1 MKRELDVQCKK
12 MKPAHAGSPEEAE
25 AMIGFGHELPQDEA
39 GRLVAPVRLA
49 PEVEQHSILTLAPE
63 EISRFLMRTRRDRDL
78 ERFEVRL
85 DEHLREVLARA
96 DDFVPSTAG
105 AILLDDPRAKLQGKD
120 VGRLT
125 VIACF
130 GDGFQLGTRVPADQG
145 GVGTIYQR
153 GQPLKL
159 DDIIGVPVV
168 LGESVCG
175 VLELRGRRIDPNHPH
190 AGDEIEGAPLR
201 YEARDL
207 ELLRIFAAY
216 ISSSIQNALDAIRAR
231 ELARRDDLTGL
242 YNDRFLYRRMTEEI
256 ARAERDGTTV
266 SVLFLDLDEFKVVND
281 TWGHLAGSRTLRE
294 IGQLIGTAIPPGA
307 VAARYGGDEFVI
319 ILPGADSPTA
329 HAVGEALRKLDRDDG
344 VSDRR
349 RRDRTG
355 AGRAARHG
363 VGGRS
368 ASYHE
373 HVGPFGSLDRRQN
386 ALLAARRLGHVR
398 VEGATAR
405 TASPSPTPKTSAGY
419 L

>member
-1 MKRELDVQCKK
+1 
-12 MKPAHAGSPEEAE
+12 
-25 AMIGFGHELPQDEA
+25 
-39 GRLVAPVRLA
+39 LA
-49 PEVEQHSILTLAPE
+49 PEVEEHSILTLAPE

-130 GDGFQLGTRVPADQG
+130 GGGFQLGARIPIDQS
-145 GVGTIYQR
+145 GVGTIYRR

-168 LGESVCG
+168 LGQSVCG

-190 AGDEIEGAPLR
+190 AGDELDDSPLR

-242 YNDRFLYRRMTEEI
+242 YNDRFLYRRMTEDI

-266 SVLFLDLDEFKVVND
+266 SVLFLDLDAFKVVND

-294 IGQLIGTAIPPGA
+294 VGQLIGTAIPPGA

-329 HAVGEALRKLDRDDG
+329 EAVGEALRK
-344 VSDRR
+344 SI
-349 RRDRTG
+349 
-355 AGRAARHG
+355 AGTAFLTDAGEIGPGPAGLHVTAS
-363 VGGRS
+363 VGI

-386 ALLAARRLGHVR
+386 ALLRL
-398 VEGATAR
+398 AD
-405 TASPSPTPKTSAGY
+405 SAMYESKAQGRNR
-419 L
+419 LTVAEAED

>member
-1 MKRELDVQCKK
+1 M
-12 MKPAHAGSPEEAE
+12 AE
-25 AMIGFGHELPQDEA
+25 QE
-39 GRLVAPVRLA
+39 
-49 PEVEQHSILTLAPE
+49 ILTLAPE
-63 EISRFLMRTRRDRDL
+63 EISRFLMRTRRERDL

-96 DDFVPSTAG
+96 NDFVPSTAG
-105 AILLDDPRAKLQGKD
+105 AILLDDPRAKLQGRD
-120 VGRLT
+120 PGRLT

-130 GDGFQLGTRVPADQG
+130 GDGFMLGSRVPANQG
-145 GVGTIYQR
+145 AVGTVYQR

-159 DDIIGVPVV
+159 DDIIGVPVI
-168 LGESVCG
+168 LGESICG
-175 VLELRGRRIDPNHPH
+175 VLELRGRRAGPAAH
-190 AGDEIEGAPLR
+190 ASSDERLS

-294 IGQLIGTAIPPGA
+294 VGQLIATAIPPGA

-319 ILPGADSPTA
+319 ILPGADSATA
-329 HAVGEALRKLDRDDG
+329 NAVGEALRKSIAMTAFLTDAGEIGPGDG
-344 VSDRR
+344 GLHV
-349 RRDRTG
+349 
-355 AGRAARHG
+355 
-363 VGGRS
+363 S
-368 ASYHE
+368 ASVGCAAYHE

-386 ALLAARRLGHVR
+386 ALLRLADSAMYVSKSSGKNR
-398 VEGATAR
+398 ITLAT
-405 TASPSPTPKTSAGY
+405 PED
-419 L
+419 

>member
-1 MKRELDVQCKK
+1 VSV
-12 MKPAHAGSPEEAE
+12 AEE
-25 AMIGFGHELPQDEA
+25 
-39 GRLVAPVRLA
+39 
-49 PEVEQHSILTLAPE
+49 HSILTLAPE

-96 DDFVPSTAG
+96 DDFVPSQAG

-130 GDGFQLGTRVPADQG
+130 GEGFMLGARVPADQG

-190 AGDEIEGAPLR
+190 AGDEDADGPLR

-266 SVLFLDLDEFKVVND
+266 SVLFLDLDEFKHVND

-294 IGQLIGTAIPPGA
+294 VGQLIATAIPPGA

-319 ILPGADSPTA
+319 ILPGADSATA
-329 HAVGEALRKLDRDDG
+329 NAVGEALRRSIADTPFLTDAG
-344 VSDRR
+344 EIGPGPAGLHV
-349 RRDRTG
+349 TG
-355 AGRAARHG
+355 SIG
-363 VGGRS
+363 VG
-368 ASYHE
+368 SYHE

-386 ALLAARRLGHVR
+386 ALLRLADAAMYDSKANGKNRITV
-398 VEGATAR
+398 AT
-405 TASPSPTPKTSAGY
+405 PED
-419 L
+419 

>member
-1 MKRELDVQCKK
+1 
-12 MKPAHAGSPEEAE
+12 
-25 AMIGFGHELPQDEA
+25 
-39 GRLVAPVRLA
+39 LA
-49 PEVEQHSILTLAPE
+49 PEVEEHSILTLAPE

-130 GDGFQLGTRVPADQG
+130 GGGFQLGARIPIDQS
-145 GVGTIYQR
+145 GVGTIYRR

-168 LGESVCG
+168 LGQSVCG

-190 AGDEIEGAPLR
+190 AGDELDDSPLR

-242 YNDRFLYRRMTEEI
+242 YNDRFLYRRMTEDI

-294 IGQLIGTAIPPGA
+294 VGQLIGTAIPPGA

-329 HAVGEALRKLDRDDG
+329 EAVGEALRK
-344 VSDRR
+344 SI
-349 RRDRTG
+349 
-355 AGRAARHG
+355 AGTAFLTDAGEIGPGPAGLHVTAS
-363 VGGRS
+363 VGI

-386 ALLAARRLGHVR
+386 ALLRL
-398 VEGATAR
+398 AD
-405 TASPSPTPKTSAGY
+405 SAMYESKAQGRNR
-419 L
+419 LTVAEAED

>member
-1 MKRELDVQCKK
+1 
-12 MKPAHAGSPEEAE
+12 
-25 AMIGFGHELPQDEA
+25 
-39 GRLVAPVRLA
+39 LA
-49 PEVEQHSILTLAPE
+49 PPPDSAEHAILTLGPE
-63 EISRFLMRTRRDRDL
+63 EISRFLMRTRRDRDP

-105 AILLDDPRAKLQGKD
+105 AILLDDPRAKLHGRD
-120 VGRLT
+120 PGRLT

-130 GDGFQLGTRVPADQG
+130 GDGFQLGARVQADQG
-145 GVGTIYQR
+145 GVGTIYLR

-168 LGESVCG
+168 LGESICG
-175 VLELRGRRIDPNHPH
+175 VLELRGRRNDLRRPLFEKPAEPGE
-190 AGDEIEGAPLR
+190 AGERLR

-266 SVLFLDLDEFKVVND
+266 AVLFLDLDEFKRVND

-294 IGQLIGTAIPPGA
+294 VGQLLHLSLPPGA
-307 VAARYGGDEFVI
+307 IAARYGGDEFVI
-319 ILPGADSPTA
+319 ILPGADAVTA
-329 HAVGEALRKLDRDDG
+329 TGVAENVRASIAKTAFLTDAGEIGPGPNGLH
-344 VSDRR
+344 V
-349 RRDRTG
+349 
-355 AGRAARHG
+355 
-363 VGGRS
+363 S
-368 ASYHE
+368 ASIGVAAYHE

-386 ALLAARRLGHVR
+386 AMLRLADAAMYRSKADGKDR
-398 VEGATAR
+398 VTLSDPED
-405 TASPSPTPKTSAGY
+405 
-419 L
+419 

>member
-1 MKRELDVQCKK
+1 MADIQ
-12 MKPAHAGSPEEAE
+12 PHT
-25 AMIGFGHELPQDEA
+25 
-39 GRLVAPVRLA
+39 
-49 PEVEQHSILTLAPE
+49 ILTLAPE
-63 EISRFLMRTRRDRDL
+63 EISRFLMRTRRDRDP

-105 AILLDDPRAKLQGKD
+105 AILLDDPRAKLRGKEA
-120 VGRLT
+120 GRLT

-145 GVGTIYQR
+145 GVGTIYHR

-168 LGESVCG
+168 LGESICG
-175 VLELRGRRIDPNHPH
+175 VLELRGRRPDPRAH
-190 AGDEIEGAPLR
+190 DVEERLR

-266 SVLFLDLDEFKVVND
+266 AVLFLDLDEFKKVND

-294 IGQLIGTAIPPGA
+294 VGQLISTIVPPGA

-319 ILPGADSPTA
+319 ILPGADSGSA
-329 HAVGEALRKLDRDDG
+329 HMVAEALREAIADAPFLTDAGEFGPGPAGLHVTASVG
-344 VSDRR
+344 V
-349 RRDRTG
+349 
-355 AGRAARHG
+355 
-363 VGGRS
+363 
-368 ASYHE
+368 ASYHD

-386 ALLAARRLGHVR
+386 ALLRLADTAMYQSKAEGKNR
-398 VEGATAR
+398 VTMAGAED
-405 TASPSPTPKTSAGY
+405 
-419 L
+419 

>member
-1 MKRELDVQCKK
+1 V
-12 MKPAHAGSPEEAE
+12 PEAE
-25 AMIGFGHELPQDEA
+25 E
-39 GRLVAPVRLA
+39 
-49 PEVEQHSILTLAPE
+49 HSILTLAPE

-105 AILLDDPRAKLQGKD
+105 AILLDDPRAKLQGKE

-130 GDGFQLGTRVPADQG
+130 GDGFLLGARVPADQG

-159 DDIIGVPVV
+159 DDIIGVPVI
-168 LGESVCG
+168 LGESICG
-175 VLELRGRRIDPNHPH
+175 VLELRGRRHEEHLHEP
-190 AGDEIEGAPLR
+190 DERLR

-242 YNDRFLYRRMTEEI
+242 YNDRFLYRRLTEDI

-266 SVLFLDLDEFKVVND
+266 SVLFLDLDEFKRVND

-294 IGQLIGTAIPPGA
+294 VGQLVGSILPPGA
-307 VAARYGGDEFVI
+307 VAARYGGDEFVV
-319 ILPGADSPTA
+319 ILPGADSAAATIVA
-329 HAVGEALRKLDRDDG
+329 EALRRAIAEAPFLTDSGEIGPGKAGLHVTASVG
-344 VSDRR
+344 V
-349 RRDRTG
+349 
-355 AGRAARHG
+355 AA
-363 VGGRS
+363 
-368 ASYHE
+368 YHE
-373 HVGPFGSLDRRQN
+373 HVNPFGSLDRRQN
-386 ALLAARRLGHVR
+386 AMLRLADAAMYQSKSDGKNRLTLAAA
-398 VEGATAR
+398 ED
-405 TASPSPTPKTSAGY
+405 
-419 L
+419 

>member
-1 MKRELDVQCKK
+1 L
-12 MKPAHAGSPEEAE
+12 AEE
-25 AMIGFGHELPQDEA
+25 PQE
-39 GRLVAPVRLA
+39 
-49 PEVEQHSILTLAPE
+49 HSILTLAPE

-96 DDFVPSTAG
+96 DDFVPSQAG
-105 AILLDDPRAKLQGKD
+105 AILLDDPRAKLQGKE

-125 VIACF
+125 IIACF
-130 GDGFQLGTRVPADQG
+130 GQGFQLGARVAADKG

-190 AGDEIEGAPLR
+190 AGDDEAGGPLR

-266 SVLFLDLDEFKVVND
+266 SVLFMDLDEFKHVND

-294 IGQLIGTAIPPGA
+294 VGQLIATAIPPGA
-307 VAARYGGDEFVI
+307 VAARYGGDEFVV
-319 ILPGADSPTA
+319 ILPGADAATA
-329 HAVGEALRKLDRDDG
+329 EVVAEALRKVIADTAYLTQAGEIGPGPAGLHVTASVG
-344 VSDRR
+344 V
-349 RRDRTG
+349 
-355 AGRAARHG
+355 
-363 VGGRS
+363 

-386 ALLAARRLGHVR
+386 ALLRLADAAMYESKGSGKNRLTV
-398 VEGATAR
+398 ATAED
-405 TASPSPTPKTSAGY
+405 
-419 L
+419 

>member
-1 MKRELDVQCKK
+1 MAV
-12 MKPAHAGSPEEAE
+12 AEE
-25 AMIGFGHELPQDEA
+25 
-39 GRLVAPVRLA
+39 
-49 PEVEQHSILTLAPE
+49 HSILTLAPE

-96 DDFVPSTAG
+96 DDFVPSQAG

-125 VIACF
+125 IIACF
-130 GDGFQLGTRVPADQG
+130 GEGFMLGARVPADQG

-190 AGDEIEGAPLR
+190 AGDEDAGDGPLR

-294 IGQLIGTAIPPGA
+294 VGQLIATAIPPGA

-319 ILPGADSPTA
+319 ILPGADSATA
-329 HAVGEALRKLDRDDG
+329 NAVGEALRKSIAMTAFLTDAGEIGPGDG
-344 VSDRR
+344 GLHV
-349 RRDRTG
+349 
-355 AGRAARHG
+355 
-363 VGGRS
+363 S
-368 ASYHE
+368 ASVGCAAYHE

-386 ALLAARRLGHVR
+386 ALLRLADSAMYVSKSSGKNR
-398 VEGATAR
+398 ITLAT
-405 TASPSPTPKTSAGY
+405 PED
-419 L
+419 

>member
-1 MKRELDVQCKK
+1 MPL
-12 MKPAHAGSPEEAE
+12 PEE
-25 AMIGFGHELPQDEA
+25 
-39 GRLVAPVRLA
+39 
-49 PEVEQHSILTLAPE
+49 HSILTLAPE

-96 DDFVPSTAG
+96 DDFVPSQAG

-130 GDGFQLGTRVPADQG
+130 GEGFQLGTRVPADQG

-159 DDIIGVPVV
+159 DDIIGVPVI
-168 LGESVCG
+168 LGESICG
-175 VLELRGRRIDPNHPH
+175 VLELRGRRHDPHVH
-190 AGDEIEGAPLR
+190 DVAERLR

-216 ISSSIQNALDAIRAR
+216 ISSSIQNALDAIRSR

-242 YNDRFLYRRMTEEI
+242 YNDRFLYRRMTEDI
-256 ARAERDGTTV
+256 ARAERDGTNV
-266 SVLFLDLDEFKVVND
+266 SLLFLDLDEFKVVND

-294 IGQLIGTAIPPGA
+294 VGQLIGTAIPPGA

-319 ILPGADSPTA
+319 ILPGADAATA
-329 HAVGEALRKLDRDDG
+329 SVVGEALRKAI
-344 VSDRR
+344 
-349 RRDRTG
+349 G
-355 AGRAARHG
+355 ATAFLTEAGEIGPGPAGLH
-363 VGGRS
+363 VS
-368 ASYHE
+368 ASLGVAAYHE

-386 ALLAARRLGHVR
+386 ALLRL
-398 VEGATAR
+398 ADTAMYQSKSDGKNR
-405 TASPSPTPKTSAGY
+405 LTMAEAED
-419 L
+419 

>member
-1 MKRELDVQCKK
+1 LP
-12 MKPAHAGSPEEAE
+12 KP
-25 AMIGFGHELPQDEA
+25 DE
-39 GRLVAPVRLA
+39 
-49 PEVEQHSILTLAPE
+49 HIILTLAPE
-63 EISRFLMRTRRDRDL
+63 EISRFLMRTRRDRDP

-96 DDFVPSTAG
+96 DDFVPSQAG
-105 AILLDDPRAKLQGKD
+105 AILLDDPRTKLRGND
-120 VGRLT
+120 PGRLT

-130 GDGFQLGTRVPADQG
+130 GEGFTLGTRVPADKG

-168 LGESVCG
+168 VGESICG
-175 VLELRGRRIDPNHPH
+175 VLELRGRRADLRSPLLPVP
-190 AGDEIEGAPLR
+190 ADESERLR

-266 SVLFLDLDEFKVVND
+266 AVLFLDLDEFKRVND

-294 IGQLIGTAIPPGA
+294 VGQLLQQTLPPGA
-307 VAARYGGDEFVI
+307 ICARYGGDEFVI
-319 ILPGADSPTA
+319 ILPGADAA
-329 HAVGEALRKLDRDDG
+329 HAVAVAEAVRVAIAATAFLTDAGEIGPGAKG
-344 VSDRR
+344 VRV
-349 RRDRTG
+349 TG
-355 AGRAARHG
+355 SIGVAA
-363 VGGRS
+363 
-368 ASYHE
+368 YHE

-386 ALLAARRLGHVR
+386 AMLRLADTAMYRSKAEGKDR
-398 VEGATAR
+398 VTLSE
-405 TASPSPTPKTSAGY
+405 PED
-419 L
+419 

>member
-1 MKRELDVQCKK
+1 VPL
-12 MKPAHAGSPEEAE
+12 PEE
-25 AMIGFGHELPQDEA
+25 
-39 GRLVAPVRLA
+39 
-49 PEVEQHSILTLAPE
+49 HSILTLAPE

-96 DDFVPSTAG
+96 DDFVPSQAG

-130 GDGFQLGTRVPADQG
+130 GEGFHLGSRVPADQG

-159 DDIIGVPVV
+159 DDIIGVPVI
-168 LGESVCG
+168 LGESICG
-175 VLELRGRRIDPNHPH
+175 VLELRGRRPDTHVPVD
-190 AGDEIEGAPLR
+190 ADDRLR

-242 YNDRFLYRRMTEEI
+242 YNDRFLYRRMTEDI
-256 ARAERDGTTV
+256 ARAERDGTNV
-266 SVLFLDLDEFKVVND
+266 SLLFLDLDEFKYVND

-294 IGQLIGTAIPPGA
+294 VGQLIHTAIPPGA

-319 ILPGADSPTA
+319 ILPGADAETA
-329 HAVGEALRKLDRDDG
+329 GTVAEALRKAIAASPFLTEAGEIGPGPAGLHVTASVG
-344 VSDRR
+344 V
-349 RRDRTG
+349 
-355 AGRAARHG
+355 AA
-363 VGGRS
+363 
-368 ASYHE
+368 YHE

-386 ALLAARRLGHVR
+386 ALLRLSDAAMYQSKADGKNRLTM
-398 VEGATAR
+398 AT
-405 TASPSPTPKTSAGY
+405 PED
-419 L
+419 

>member
-1 MKRELDVQCKK
+1 M
-12 MKPAHAGSPEEAE
+12 AAAEE
-25 AMIGFGHELPQDEA
+25 
-39 GRLVAPVRLA
+39 
-49 PEVEQHSILTLAPE
+49 HSILTLAPE

-125 VIACF
+125 IIACF
-130 GDGFQLGTRVPADQG
+130 GEGFQLGTRVPADQG

-175 VLELRGRRIDPNHPH
+175 VLELRGRRIDPDHPH
-190 AGDEIEGAPLR
+190 AGDDAADRDGRVR

-242 YNDRFLYRRMTEEI
+242 YNDRFLYRRMTEDI

-294 IGQLIGTAIPPGA
+294 VGQLIGTTIPPGA

-319 ILPGADSPTA
+319 ILPGADSVTA
-329 HAVGEALRKLDRDDG
+329 EAVGEALRKAIAGTPFLTEAGEIGPGPAGLHVTASVG
-344 VSDRR
+344 V
-349 RRDRTG
+349 
-355 AGRAARHG
+355 
-363 VGGRS
+363 

-386 ALLAARRLGHVR
+386 ALLRLADSAMYESKATGKNRITVAAA
-398 VEGATAR
+398 ED
-405 TASPSPTPKTSAGY
+405 
-419 L
+419 

>member
-1 MKRELDVQCKK
+1 
-12 MKPAHAGSPEEAE
+12 
-25 AMIGFGHELPQDEA
+25 
-39 GRLVAPVRLA
+39 LA
-49 PEVEQHSILTLAPE
+49 DTERHTILTLAPE
-63 EISRFLMRTRRDRDL
+63 EISRFLMRTRRDRDP

-105 AILLDDPRAKLQGKD
+105 AILLDDPRAKLRGKEA
-120 VGRLT
+120 GRLT

-159 DDIIGVPVV
+159 DDILGVPVV
-168 LGESVCG
+168 LGESICG
-175 VLELRGRRIDPNHPH
+175 VLELRGRRHDPRAHGP
-190 AGDEIEGAPLR
+190 DERLR

-266 SVLFLDLDEFKVVND
+266 SVLFLDLDEFKKVND

-294 IGQLIGTAIPPGA
+294 VGQLIYAIVPPGA
-307 VAARYGGDEFVI
+307 IAARYGGDEFVI

-329 HAVGEALRKLDRDDG
+329 REVADALREAIAEAPFLTDAGEIGPGEQGLHVTASVG
-344 VSDRR
+344 V
-349 RRDRTG
+349 
-355 AGRAARHG
+355 AA
-363 VGGRS
+363 
-368 ASYHE
+368 YHE

-386 ALLAARRLGHVR
+386 ALLRLADTAMYQSKAEGKNR
-398 VEGATAR
+398 VTTAG
-405 TASPSPTPKTSAGY
+405 PED
-419 L
+419 

>member
-1 MKRELDVQCKK
+1 
-12 MKPAHAGSPEEAE
+12 
-25 AMIGFGHELPQDEA
+25 
-39 GRLVAPVRLA
+39 LA
-49 PEVEQHSILTLAPE
+49 AEVEAHSILTLAPE

-130 GDGFQLGTRVPADQG
+130 GGGFQLGARIPIDQS
-145 GVGTIYQR
+145 GVGTIYRR

-168 LGESVCG
+168 LGQSVCG

-190 AGDEIEGAPLR
+190 AGDDLDDPPLR

-266 SVLFLDLDEFKVVND
+266 SVLFLDLDEFKTVND

-294 IGQLIGTAIPPGA
+294 VGQLIGTAIPPGA

-329 HAVGEALRKLDRDDG
+329 QAVGEALRK
-344 VSDRR
+344 SI
-349 RRDRTG
+349 
-355 AGRAARHG
+355 AGTAFLTDAGEIGPGPAGLHVTAS
-363 VGGRS
+363 VGI

-386 ALLAARRLGHVR
+386 ALLRL
-398 VEGATAR
+398 AD
-405 TASPSPTPKTSAGY
+405 SAMYESKAQGRNR
-419 L
+419 LTIAEAED